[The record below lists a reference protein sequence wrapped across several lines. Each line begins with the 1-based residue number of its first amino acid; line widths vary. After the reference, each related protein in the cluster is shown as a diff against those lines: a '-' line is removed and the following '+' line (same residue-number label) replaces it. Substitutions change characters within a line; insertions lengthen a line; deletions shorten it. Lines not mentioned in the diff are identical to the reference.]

1 MAESRKQKRKKL
13 KEPKPMAEALG
24 ESLNTLGHRDYS
36 AWVKLYNAWEQIVG
50 SNIANRTHPRKL
62 HRGLLI
68 LQTTSAVWKNEL
80 TFLKQRLIQQINT
93 YLDQETI
100 KDIKVTHGKEKLPEM
115 YPPPPKPVKNRPA
128 NAHEIAQSQVV
139 AASIEDPDLRD
150 DFAAMMQKYL
160 TRKTPPQ

>member
-1 MAESRKQKRKKL
+1 
-13 KEPKPMAEALG
+13 
-24 ESLNTLGHRDYS
+24 
-36 AWVKLYNAWEQIVG
+36 
-50 SNIANRTHPRKL
+50 
-62 HRGLLI
+62 
-68 LQTTSAVWKNEL
+68 VWKNEL

-100 KDIKVTHGKEKLPEM
+100 KDIKVTHGKEKLPQM

-139 AASIEDPDLRD
+139 AASIEDPELRD